1 MLAPLPSP
9 APDKQLCLRLLTMPE
24 NTNPSGIIFGGWIM
38 AQTDIAGATL
48 AVTAARSRVSTVA
61 VRDFEFLAPI
71 HVGDY
76 VNFLRQ
82 HYPYRPFI
90 YDRTRSGFCAAAAV
104 YRALSTRRSS
114 HLDLCARGG
123 RWKISS
129 TARKIPTFS
138 ILITWGYVF
147 NTPALTPRTG
157 HSWFFA

>member
-71 HVGDY
+71 QVGDY
-76 VNFLRQ
+76 VNF
-82 HYPYRPFI
+82 YGNI
-90 YDRTRSGFCAAAAV
+90 IRTG
-104 YRALSTRRSS
+104 RSS
-114 HLDLCARGG
+114 MTVHVQAFVQRLPCIEHYQLVAQA
-123 RWKISS
+123 
-129 TARKIPTFS
+129 T
-138 ILITWGYVF
+138 LIYVPVGADGKSRPLPEKYQHF
-147 NTPALTPRTG
+147 EAP
-157 HSWFFA
+157 